1 MRTKDF
7 PGTDRRTSD
16 QLVNEIAADEKA
28 IVAAIRS
35 LREKEAVSLEEIG
48 FLLGVG
54 AGQISRYLSGS
65 CSTTLTNYLRIVR
78 ALGYRCRL
86 VFERLDEASPDSRP
100 ASDQKISPQRVLHLR
115 RASAE

>member
-1 MRTKDF
+1 MRAKDF
-7 PGTDRRTSD
+7 PGTDRRTND
-16 QLVNEIAADEKA
+16 QLLNEITADEKA

-65 CSTTLTNYLRIVR
+65 CGTTLTNYLRIAR

-86 VFERLDEASPDSRP
+86 VFERLDEAGPDSRP
-100 ASDQKISPQRVLHLR
+100 ASDERILPQRGLQLR
-115 RASAE
+115 RASAK

>member
-1 MRTKDF
+1 MRAKNF
-7 PGTDRRTSD
+7 PGTDRRTND
-16 QLVNEIAADEKA
+16 QLVNEITADEKA

-65 CSTTLTNYLRIVR
+65 CGTTLTNYLRIVR
-78 ALGYRCRL
+78 ALGYRCRV
-86 VFERLDEASPDSRP
+86 VFERLEEAGADART
-100 ASDQKISPQRVLHLR
+100 ASDQKIPPHRVLHVR
-115 RASAE
+115 RTSAK

>member
-1 MRTKDF
+1 MRAKDF
-7 PGTDRRTSD
+7 PGTDRRTND
-16 QLVNEIAADEKA
+16 QLVNEITADEKA

-65 CSTTLTNYLRIVR
+65 CGTTLTNYLRIVR
-78 ALGYRCRL
+78 ALGYRCRV
-86 VFERLDEASPDSRP
+86 VFERLEEAGDSRT
-100 ASDQKISPQRVLHLR
+100 ASDQKIPPHRVLHVR
-115 RASAE
+115 RASAK